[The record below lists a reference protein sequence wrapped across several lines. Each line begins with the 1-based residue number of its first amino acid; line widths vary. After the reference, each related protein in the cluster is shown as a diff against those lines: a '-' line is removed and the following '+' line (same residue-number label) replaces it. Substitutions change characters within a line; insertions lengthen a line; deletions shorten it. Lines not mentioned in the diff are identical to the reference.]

1 MIVCIASFCFTKFRE
16 FSELPKSLKTA
27 QTNFSQT
34 QTFINF
40 WKAQGDNWEIKKS
53 ESGALWVLFPN
64 GTTAM
69 ISSKV
74 QNSQGIARIID
85 TSNVRELQIS
95 YVDGINKETGKPVKG
110 WCVHNK
116 STAETVASMSL
127 ADLAAM
133 AV

>member
-1 MIVCIASFCFTKFRE
+1 MNN
-16 FSELPKSLKTA
+16 
-27 QTNFSQT
+27 QTIFSQT
-34 QTFINF
+34 QTFISF
-40 WKAQGDNWEIKKS
+40 WKAQGDTWEIKKS

-74 QNSQGIARIID
+74 QNSQGVPRMID
-85 TSNVRELQIS
+85 ASNVRELQVS
-95 YVDGINKETGKPVKG
+95 HVDGINKETGKAVTG
-110 WCVHNK
+110 YCVHNK

>member
-1 MIVCIASFCFTKFRE
+1 MSN
-16 FSELPKSLKTA
+16 

-53 ESGALWVLFPN
+53 ENGALWVLFPN

-74 QNSQGIARIID
+74 QNSAGVSRMID
-85 TSNVRELQIS
+85 ASNVRELQVS
-95 YVDGINKETGKPVKG
+95 YVDGINQETGKPVKG

-127 ADLAAM
+127 ADLASL